1 MRYWLC
7 YLWDQ
12 DTAMRDLLPTR
23 LRHAIIRTVLIAL
36 SVGMG
41 LTLFRIWQ
49 VKQEVDEIATKLTL
63 EYGPQTTL
71 VYDSKDRVIAAL
83 YKEHRMPVALE
94 QMSEPL
100 IQAVLAAEDRRFYE
114 HNGVDIRRIG
124 AAMVTNLRRG
134 RIVQGASTI
143 TQQVVRGAVLDRTKT
158 YGRKF
163 REAWLSHRLEEKF
176 GKTAILQA
184 YLNHIYFGEGNYGV
198 QAAALGYFGKPASDL
213 NAAEGAT
220 LASLINRPSGWEI
233 RKNPAGIRDRRDWV
247 LREMY
252 QAGVV
257 DADTFGRSIATPV
270 AATLPTAFDRAKHDP
285 ASSAIGPY
293 FAHIVRDILYEQLGA
308 DRTLT
313 GGLRVYTTLDAD
325 VQRFAEDSVAKRLS
339 ELEEKK
345 AQGPP
350 LQAALVA
357 IEPSTGYVRALVGGR
372 DYAMSSFNR
381 ATEAKRQPG
390 SAFKPFVFAA
400 ALEAGFSPGTTID
413 GLDGHVASAQ
423 GGYLPGGEHETDST
437 TLRSA
442 LVHSSNRAAV
452 HLLQR
457 VGLGATIDLANR
469 VGLQEMPSVPSLA
482 LGTGEVSLLNLTS
495 AYTSFANGGVLQ
507 TPVFILRIEDS
518 EGRVIFRGDSIGRRV
533 LSESTAYLMASML
546 ADVVNHGTGY
556 AARQSGFALPAGGK
570 TGSTDDHADAWFVG
584 FTPHLAAGVWVGFD
598 QPQQIMRRGFA
609 SVVAVPAW
617 AGFMK
622 AATTGNKPDWL
633 AEPSGVT
640 HIRRCRASGGLANDY
655 CELTHEVDDDVVSIG
670 RGPAPCPLH
679 SSAAVTDATGA
690 SVAAPT
696 AAVSYSIR
704 PPQ

>member
-1 MRYWLC
+1 MSV
-7 YLWDQ
+7 
-12 DTAMRDLLPTR
+12 TH
-23 LRHAIIRTVLIAL
+23 LRSAVIRTLLIVLSI
-36 SVGMG
+36 GMG
-41 LTLFRIWQ
+41 FTLFRIWQ
-49 VKQEVDEIATKLTL
+49 VKLEVDAITTKLTL

-83 YKEHRMPVALE
+83 YKEHRMPIALE

-114 HNGVDIRRIG
+114 HNGVDLRRISS
-124 AAMVTNLRRG
+124 AMITNVRRG

-143 TQQVVRGAVLDRTKT
+143 TQQVVRGAVLDRSKT
-158 YGRKF
+158 YGRKI

-184 YLNHIYFGEGNYGV
+184 YLNHVYFGEGNYGV

-213 NAAEGAT
+213 NPAEAAT

-233 RKNPAGIRDRRDWV
+233 RKNPTGIRDRRDWV

-252 QAGVV
+252 KAGTLG
-257 DADTFGRSIATPV
+257 ADTFGQSIATPV
-270 AATLPTAFDRAKHDP
+270 AATLPNDRERAKLDP
-285 ASSAIGPY
+285 ASSATGPY
-293 FAHIVRDILYEQLGA
+293 FAHIVRDMLYEQFGV
-308 DRTLT
+308 DRALT

-325 VQRFAEDSVAKRLS
+325 VQRFAEESVAKRLTD
-339 ELEEKK
+339 LEKK
-345 AQGPP
+345 KKGQGPP

-372 DYAMSSFNR
+372 SYAESSFNR
-381 ATEAKRQPG
+381 ATDAKRQPG

-413 GLDGHVASAQ
+413 GLDGYIASAQ
-423 GGYLPGGEHETDST
+423 GGYLPGGEHETEST

-469 VGLQEMPSVPSLA
+469 VGLQEMPAVPSLA

-507 TPVFILRIEDS
+507 TPVFITRIEDA
-518 EGRVIFRGDSIGRRV
+518 EGRVIFRGDSVGRRV

-556 AARQSGFALPAGGK
+556 SARQGGFALPAGGK
-570 TGSTDDHADAWFVG
+570 TGSTDDHADAWFIG

-598 QPQQIMRRGFA
+598 QPQTIMRRGFA

-622 AATTGNKPDWL
+622 AATTGDKPDWL
-633 AEPSGVT
+633 ATPSGIS
-640 HIRRCRASGGLANDY
+640 HIRRCRASGGLATEY
-655 CELTHEVDDDVVSIG
+655 CELTGEVDTDIVSVG
-670 RGPAPCPLH
+670 RSPELCTLH
-679 SSAAVTDATGA
+679 SSINATE
-690 SVAAPT
+690 APL
-696 AAVSYSIR
+696 APISAISYSIR